1 MRKRNN
7 KKRAFYTVLLI
18 VIAVLVVGYAALSS
32 VLNIFGGLAII
43 GGNNFDIRWSNVI
56 VSDEG
61 NVDASPPTISD
72 SENGVGKRVDFSVNL
87 ANLGDSFVFTVD
99 AENAGTIDAMI
110 GSIEYAIYDEN
121 DDVVEPPFLN
131 YSVSYA
137 DGVQLSSGHLL
148 PKGETATYK
157 VKVEYNADN
166 GSDLPES
173 EVAYRFAFSV
183 TYIQADDSAYT
194 PGDSS
199 LPDVPNAN
207 DYGNVVPNGT
217 YYRLNT
223 HTVSV
228 HDPTD
233 DLGPLFTNSN
243 DIPDSGTGFDF
254 ALKHTISNDDIADV
268 GYVFRYNNV
277 ISNVT
282 WNYDCYNGTMKNSL
296 NSIFQGNCTDNGY
309 GYLCTDDSTGLDIA
323 LYDNSDMTVSNG
335 KYMCNISSEGESFCT
350 GA

>member
-43 GGNNFDIRWSNVI
+43 GGNSFDIRWNNVV

-61 NVDASPPTISD
+61 NVDASSPTISND
-72 SENGVGKRVDFSVNL
+72 NNGSGKRVDFSVNL
-87 ANLGDSFVFTVD
+87 SNLGDSYVFTVD
-99 AENAGTIDAMI
+99 AENVGTIDAMI
-110 GSIEYAIYDEN
+110 GNIEYAIYDEN
-121 DDVVEPPFLN
+121 DEVVEPSYLN

-137 DGVQLSSGHLL
+137 NDVQLSAGHLL
-148 PKGETATYK
+148 PAGQTATYK
-157 VKVEYNADN
+157 VKVEYNSDS
-166 GSDLPES
+166 GDDLPDT

-183 TYIQADDSAYT
+183 TYVQADDTAYV
-194 PGDSS
+194 PGDSN
-199 LPDVPNAN
+199 LPEIPNAI

-217 YYRLNT
+217 YYRVNT

-233 DLGPLFTNSN
+233 DLGPLFTNAN
-243 DIPDSGTGFDF
+243 DMPDSNSGFDF
-254 ALKHTISNDDIADV
+254 ALKHTISNDEISDV
-268 GYVFRYNNV
+268 GFAFRYNNA
-277 ISNVT
+277 ISYVT
-282 WNYDCYNGTMKNSL
+282 WDNDCYNGTMRNTLS
-296 NSIFQGNCTDNGY
+296 SIFQGNCIDSGY
-309 GYLCTDDSTGLDIA
+309 DFSCYDDTTGLDIM
-323 LYDNSDMTVSNG
+323 LSDTSDMTVSNG
-335 KYMCNISSEGESFCT
+335 VYMCNITSEGESYCS